1 MIERKKKLRI
11 IQLVL
16 LFIALIV
23 IFFTY
28 LNRNTVTE
36 KNNFNNISEKNN
48 DLANLDTEEEFN
60 IFFNIEYSGID
71 LSGNIYILKSSEAKS
86 KKLNQEI
93 VNMKGVEAVFYFKDG
108 SILNIKSEL
117 GIYNNKTLDMK
128 FFDNIVANYNK
139 STLYANNAEYL
150 NSSGLL
156 KISNNVKIIDAKGNL
171 AADELLFDLKKQ
183 TLNVASKND
192 RYINTTI
199 ELNEKKF

>member
-71 LSGNIYILKSSEAKS
+71 LSGNRYILKSSEAKS

-108 SILNIKSEL
+108 WFWFIIWFPLLQIWQSFHKNFLEFYFIRKIKQEF
-117 GIYNNKTLDMK
+117 IYVRVD
-128 FFDNIVANYNK
+128 
-139 STLYANNAEYL
+139 
-150 NSSGLL
+150 LL
-156 KISNNVKIIDAKGNL
+156 R
-171 AADELLFDLKKQ
+171 F
-183 TLNVASKND
+183 
-192 RYINTTI
+192 Y
-199 ELNEKKF
+199 